1 MDNTDKIYINEFIK
15 NNVNNFNDKY
25 FNKINNLALFYKKQ
39 LKYMENNNIYKLIIL
54 IKKKKISQKELYNI
68 FVNKNNIE
76 NINFMTGKLKDEI
89 IKEIKYEYIFN
100 YEIPFLT
107 ENNKNKIFFYLG
119 DDMKEDDIFKI
130 IKKLIERLIF
140 IIKYSIVFNNEKN
153 NNVHL
158 PLIKIYYTSLKKEL
172 HKDAN
177 EPFIPF
183 EINSAFTN
191 TYTDKHIFIWRKE
204 ELLKCFIHELMHMYK
219 FEFAYYTFPFR
230 YKTLIYNTY
239 RIDSNQSIK
248 PNEAYCETLGNIL
261 NIIIIMVNNT
271 PEIEL
276 YKEMFSKLYSK
287 ELYFSLNQLSKIFN
301 FLQYKSANDFYT
313 TSTVGLPLKQETDV
327 LSYHYFKTKLLFNLS
342 NFFNIIDPKNINKNN
357 DLLFLKYKL
366 ENKIINLNFFNNF
379 SKLLLNINKNLEK
392 AITLQIQYINENNK
406 ENIKIDNNL
415 KMTILD
421 DMDFK

>member
-39 LKYMENNNIYKLIIL
+39 LKYMENNNIYKNIIL
-54 IKKKKISQKELYNI
+54 IKKKEITKKELYDI
-68 FVNKNNIE
+68 FNNKNNIE
-76 NINFMTGKLKDEI
+76 NVNFINDKLKDAI
-89 IKEIKYEYIFN
+89 IKETSYEYIFD

-107 ENNKNKIFFYLG
+107 ENNKNILFFYSK
-119 DDMKEDDIFKI
+119 DDMKENDIFKI
-130 IKKLIERLIF
+130 VKKIIERLIF
-140 IIKYSIVFNNEKN
+140 VIKYIFTFYKN
-153 NNVHL
+153 NKYNKVLAL
-158 PLIKIYYTSLKKEL
+158 PLIKIYYASLKKEL
-172 HKDAN
+172 HKDPN
-177 EPFIPF
+177 EPFRPF
-183 EINSAFTN
+183 EINSAYTN
-191 TYTDKHIFIWRKE
+191 KSIVIWRKE
-204 ELLKCFIHELMHMYK
+204 ELLKCFIHELMHVYY

-248 PNEAYCETLGNIL
+248 PNEAYCEILGNIL
-261 NIIIIMVNNT
+261 NIIIIMVNNI

-301 FLQYKSANDFYT
+301 FLQYKSANDFYN

-357 DLLFLKYKL
+357 DLLFLKY
-366 ENKIINLNFFNNF
+366 E
-379 SKLLLNINKNLEK
+379 
-392 AITLQIQYINENNK
+392 
-406 ENIKIDNNL
+406 
-415 KMTILD
+415 
-421 DMDFK
+421 